1 LLNNQTYRVAT
12 ILLLTGLLSACGF
25 HLRESTT
32 LPEKLQ
38 ATALQGVAE
47 FSDLD
52 MAFKRSF
59 RRAGY
64 ALVEQESAQ
73 TIIKINKNKFERRVL
88 SVNASGDPNEYEL
101 SYNLK
106 VTLLDSQG
114 RELLPQQS
122 IRQFRSYGYS
132 PDIRLAKDAEELQL
146 KKSMINDAVRQI
158 MHRINVK
165 MKN

>member
-1 LLNNQTYRVAT
+1 M
-12 ILLLTGLLSACGF
+12 
-25 HLRESTT
+25 RESAA

-59 RRAGY
+59 RQAGY
-64 ALVEQESAQ
+64 TLVGQESAQ
-73 TIIKINKNKFERRVL
+73 TIIQVNENKFERRVL

-106 VTLLDSQG
+106 VTLLDNQG

-122 IRQFRSYGYS
+122 VRQFRSYAYS
-132 PDIRLAKDAEELQL
+132 PDIRLAKDAEELQVKRL
-146 KKSMINDAVRQI
+146 IINDAVRQI
-158 MHRINVK
+158 MHRLNVK